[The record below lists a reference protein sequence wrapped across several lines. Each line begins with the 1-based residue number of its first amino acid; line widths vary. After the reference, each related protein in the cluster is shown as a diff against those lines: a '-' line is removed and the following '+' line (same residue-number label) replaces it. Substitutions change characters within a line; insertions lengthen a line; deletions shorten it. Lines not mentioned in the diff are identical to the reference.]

1 MTIAIIISCLGLGTV
16 LLRISFLALA
26 GHWELPVWVQR
37 ALFFVPVSMLMAL
50 IIPDLLYLQGSY
62 DWSLANGRVIAALC
76 AAFVAWK
83 FKNVLLTMSVGMA
96 TLFAIQALFSA

>member
-1 MTIAIIISCLGLGTV
+1 
-16 LLRISFLALA
+16 
-26 GHWELPVWVQR
+26 
-37 ALFFVPVSMLMAL
+37 
-50 IIPDLLYLQGSY
+50 LQGSY